1 MDRARGWAGIGWDG
15 ATPSHCEP
23 ARSGVHNGAVGAGIS
38 GEMVRDMMLD
48 CVERRFDAVH
58 ALAPVQ
64 WLADNA
70 RHIPT

>member
-1 MDRARGWAGIGWDG
+1 M
-15 ATPSHCEP
+15 
-23 ARSGVHNGAVGAGIS
+23 GAGIS